1 MRSALLFLPL
11 LFLKGAVGGMI
22 VSFGWMSFL
31 GIGSTLKKNELP
43 SQVLALTAFFN
54 STIDFQDQTSNEPLM
69 CRGENWKDCD
79 YPVLIQI
86 FSMSYMWYPAVG
98 CMVAI
103 IFGMFFSFC
112 NRFYRGP
119 NYFTPVPS
127 KLIIP
132 LLLQLWQRLF
142 PRSIYKV
149 VSFSDGTSV
158 DILTG
163 KCVRHTPRI
172 ICCTR
177 VHHIL

>member
-1 MRSALLFLPL
+1 
-11 LFLKGAVGGMI
+11 MI

-43 SQVLALTAFFN
+43 SQVLTLKAFSN
-54 STIDFQDQTSNEPLM
+54 STMDFQDQTSTAPLT
-69 CRGENWKDCD
+69 CSGENWKDCD

-98 CMVAI
+98 CIVAI
-103 IFGMFFSFC
+103 AFGMFFSFC
-112 NRFYRGP
+112 NRFYRGAS
-119 NYFTPVPS
+119 YFTPVQS

-132 LLLQLWQRLF
+132 LLLQLWQTLF

-149 VSFSDGTSV
+149 VSFSDGTSL

-163 KCVRHTPRI
+163 QCIRYFAQH
-172 ICCTR
+172 ICHFRCLGR
-177 VHHIL
+177 VNNYSV